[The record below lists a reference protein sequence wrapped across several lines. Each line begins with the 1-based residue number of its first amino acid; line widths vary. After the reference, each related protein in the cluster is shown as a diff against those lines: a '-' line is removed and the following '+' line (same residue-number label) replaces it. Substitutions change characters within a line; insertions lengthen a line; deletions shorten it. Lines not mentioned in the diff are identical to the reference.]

1 MKRKVSRTLN
11 HTRDSVHLAQVLWD
25 ILTYIEATANQKN
38 FELLL
43 ELHDNCKPKLEHVLK
58 GRHSW
63 QDAADEAASNAAGNT
78 DGPAQSNRSKA

>member
-1 MKRKVSRTLN
+1 MKRKVSRTPN
-11 HTRDSVHLAQVLWD
+11 HTRDSVHLAQVVWD
-25 ILTYIEATANQKN
+25 ILTYIEATAKQQN

-63 QDAADEAASNAAGNT
+63 HDEQDEAASNAQVNT